1 MRGFLRVNDEGAR
14 RIRGAINA
22 ILLYSAN
29 ETEEFD
35 MTSAGQSATTAAQ
48 AQVPG
53 IERTDLQHYDLSIP
67 GREMIQNRVVI
78 SPEAQPIRHKHPGE
92 EIIYVLEGSLE
103 YQIDGSVPR
112 TYSAG
117 EALTVPAETVH
128 SVHGNGSELA
138 TYVVEKGK
146 PFIVLAD

>member
-1 MRGFLRVNDEGAR
+1 LSTM
-14 RIRGAINA
+14 
-22 ILLYSAN
+22 
-29 ETEEFD
+29 
-35 MTSAGQSATTAAQ
+35 GQSATTAAQ

-53 IERTDLQHYDLSIP
+53 IERTDLQHYELSAP

-78 SPEAQPIRHKHPGE
+78 SPEAQPIRHWHPGE

-103 YQIDGSVPR
+103 YQIDGMEPR
-112 TYSAG
+112 TYNAG

-128 SVHGNGSELA
+128 AVHGNGTELA

>member
-1 MRGFLRVNDEGAR
+1 MLASSAR
-14 RIRGAINA
+14 D
-22 ILLYSAN
+22 
-29 ETEEFD
+29 TEEFD
-35 MTSAGQSATTAAQ
+35 MTTTGQSATTAAQ

-53 IERTDLQHYDLSIP
+53 IERTDLQHYDLSTP

-78 SPEAQPIRHKHPGE
+78 SPEAKPIRHKHPGE
-92 EIIYVLEGSLE
+92 EIIYILEGSLE
-103 YQIDGSVPR
+103 YQIDGSEPR
-112 TYSAG
+112 TYNAG

-128 SVHGNGSELA
+128 SVHGKGTELA

>member
-1 MRGFLRVNDEGAR
+1 MTT
-14 RIRGAINA
+14 
-22 ILLYSAN
+22 
-29 ETEEFD
+29 TE
-35 MTSAGQSATTAAQ
+35 QSATTAAQ

-53 IERTDLQHYDLSIP
+53 IDRTDLQH
-67 GREMIQNRVVI
+67 VVI

-103 YQIDGSVPR
+103 YRIDGREPR

-128 SVHGNGSELA
+128 AVPGNGTELA
-138 TYVVEKGK
+138 TYVIEKGK

>member
-1 MRGFLRVNDEGAR
+1 
-14 RIRGAINA
+14 
-22 ILLYSAN
+22 
-29 ETEEFD
+29 
-35 MTSAGQSATTAAQ
+35 MTSTGQSATTAAQ

-53 IERTDLQHYDLSIP
+53 IERTDLQHYDLSTP
-67 GREMIQNRVVI
+67 GREMIQNRVAI

-103 YQIDGSVPR
+103 YQIDGSEPR